1 MAVKWCMYDRSLS
14 VPTAGPLP
22 GMRWVLSCMGFGRP
36 VTHPMEVGSKA
47 RKDHRQV
54 TTNDAGP
61 GGRSDPRSTRAEG
74 HTGSGDPTSPPGEG
88 KGVRRR
94 VPVLAA
100 DPEDDR
106 DGAEPG
112 DDTGDEVEG
121 HDAALL
127 TLVGWSMRRPQMT
140 PSIVIPSRGRR
151 TRADRAGVGDRR
163 GVFLDRRDEVRRA
176 EEGDGVAD
184 PDVVGGN
191 GDDHDAASAW
201 RPHGRRLRP
210 RSARNRATSA
220 SVKRRAPVAPGSW
233 CAGVSLPSRTRR
245 LTWWT
250 VIRSVPPRR
259 R

>member
-1 MAVKWCMYDRSLS
+1 
-14 VPTAGPLP
+14 
-22 GMRWVLSCMGFGRP
+22 MRVR
-36 VTHPMEVGSKA
+36 
-47 RKDHRQV
+47 
-54 TTNDAGP
+54 

-74 HTGSGDPTSPPGEG
+74 HTGSGDPTGPSGG
-88 KGVRRR
+88 GRGSGRR

-151 TRADRAGVGDRR
+151 TRRGSCRCRR
-163 GVFLDRRDEVRRA
+163 SPRVFLDRRDEVRRA

-184 PDVVGGN
+184 LDVVGGTVTITTPIRPWSGMKRAMRSSASRRVLGPEEPGAGGTRGLE
-191 GDDHDAASAW
+191 GDGRMPCVRPAVDGAFADFELGGDCRRSAASPRGFRLGHVSHHELGHRSCQNKCPKMSPM
-201 RPHGRRLRP
+201 RPGW
-210 RSARNRATSA
+210 
-220 SVKRRAPVAPGSW
+220 RRA
-233 CAGVSLPSRTRR
+233 
-245 LTWWT
+245 
-250 VIRSVPPRR
+250 RS
-259 R
+259 